1 MPNTINPSNNEFENV
16 QILVATNIS
25 TVLSVFSNM
34 FCISILKM
42 SEAITTFICCLS
54 ILSGTLVLLKVINHF
69 SFQGKTERNIKELE
83 KILINQVQLTEK
95 IKKENNINNREFI
108 ENKINNNS
116 NTREKN
122 DLYLVE
128 ISNILDKILKVK
140 YPGFDAYL
148 YLLVTLA
155 NSYRKNKYSWEELD
169 LVTKK
174 IY

>member
-25 TVLSVFSNM
+25 TVLSVFFNM
-34 FCISILKM
+34 FCISIL
-42 SEAITTFICCLS
+42 
-54 ILSGTLVLLKVINHF
+54 SGTLALLKVINHF